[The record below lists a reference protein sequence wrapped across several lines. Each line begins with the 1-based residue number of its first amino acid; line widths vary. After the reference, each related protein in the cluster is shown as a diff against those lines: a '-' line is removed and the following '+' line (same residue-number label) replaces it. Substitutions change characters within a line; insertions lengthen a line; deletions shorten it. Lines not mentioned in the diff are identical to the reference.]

1 MDFINVAT
9 GESVEALATGLEAY
23 NDAGATGKFQGWILY
38 VTANHQM
45 IGVNSYV
52 ASTLKLKSETPTLIL
67 SVF

>member
-45 IGVNSYV
+45 IAMSL
-52 ASTLKLKSETPTLIL
+52 AP
-67 SVF
+67 